1 MNRSTHFR
9 NHESYFQGQS
19 FFLTGTAFVYQNAV
33 MTYNDVL
40 EVCQKLYIIM
50 LDKTREVNKECVIVT
65 ERDVF
70 AVEE

>member
-1 MNRSTHFR
+1 
-9 NHESYFQGQS
+9 
-19 FFLTGTAFVYQNAV
+19 

-40 EVCQKLYIIM
+40 EVCQKVYIIM